1 MSGNNK
7 ENLALTPIFIE
18 IGWRISLPLALM
30 VIAGNWIDTKLQ
42 TKPTFI
48 FVGIFLSLFMSCYS
62 IYRMIK
68 KFTKED

>member
-1 MSGNNK
+1 
-7 ENLALTPIFIE
+7 
-18 IGWRISLPLALM
+18 LPLALM

-48 FVGIFLSLFMSCYS
+48 FVGIFLSLFMSSYS